1 MTYVVSLHL
10 FFVLGLSAGKLEINK
25 IIIKKNARNKKN
37 GDNKVYHVLMLI
49 RSRHQFSE
57 TQTLYNFRHLSSKAI
72 LFNCGFSI
80 VARMITRLHWPIQI
94 TNGTVEKKT
103 THKCAIQMTRM
114 SHFWC
119 FFPSNYYYLFCFE
132 VFFSFRFWIK
142 QQQNH
147 VEPVPNLI
155 EQLILMSFLHCVLPF
170 LFLVS
175 FYLFQAVWNS
185 ILF

>member
-1 MTYVVSLHL
+1 MQ
-10 FFVLGLSAGKLEINK
+10 EI
-25 IIIKKNARNKKN
+25 KKN

-94 TNGTVEKKT
+94 TNGTEKNNNT
-103 THKCAIQMTRM
+103 QMRN
-114 SHFWC
+114 SNDKNVSFFV
-119 FFPSNYYYLFCFE
+119 FFPFKLLLFVLFRG
-132 VFFSFRFWIK
+132 FFSFRFWIK

-170 LFLVS
+170 LFHVS
-175 FYLFQAVWNS
+175 FCLFQAVWNS

>member
-1 MTYVVSLHL
+1 MQ
-10 FFVLGLSAGKLEINK
+10 EI
-25 IIIKKNARNKKN
+25 KKN
-37 GDNKVYHVLMLI
+37 GDTKVYHVLMLI

-94 TNGTVEKKT
+94 TNGTEKKTT

-114 SHFWC
+114 SHFLV
-119 FFPSNYYYLFCFE
+119 FFPFKLLLFVLFRG
-132 VFFSFRFWIK
+132 FFSFRFWIK
-142 QQQNH
+142 QQQH
-147 VEPVPNLI
+147 GFEPVPDLI

-175 FYLFQAVWNS
+175 FCLFQAVWNS
-185 ILF
+185 I

>member
-1 MTYVVSLHL
+1 MQ
-10 FFVLGLSAGKLEINK
+10 EI
-25 IIIKKNARNKKN
+25 KKN

-94 TNGTVEKKT
+94 TNGTEKKKQHT
-103 THKCAIQMTRM
+103 NAQFKWQECLI
-114 SHFWC
+114 FWY

-132 VFFSFRFWIK
+132 VFFPFRFWIK

-170 LFLVS
+170 LFHVS
-175 FYLFQAVWNS
+175 FCLFQAVWNS

>member
-25 IIIKKNARNKKN
+25 IIIKKNARNKKT

-94 TNGTVEKKT
+94 TNGTEWKKQHT
-103 THKCAIQMTRM
+103 NAQFKWQECLIFGVFSLQIIII
-114 SHFWC
+114 C
-119 FFPSNYYYLFCFE
+119 FVLRFFFRLDFGLSNNKTMLN
-132 VFFSFRFWIK
+132 RFQIW
-142 QQQNH
+142 
-147 VEPVPNLI
+147 
-155 EQLILMSFLHCVLPF
+155 
-170 LFLVS
+170 
-175 FYLFQAVWNS
+175 
-185 ILF
+185 